1 MKCCGNCDYGV
12 PIDGDPD
19 GTLECRRISET
30 QLADN
35 LFWALWYNGLD
46 YEVEYLAGL
55 LEDAQGWLDRNDPR
69 MRDAGEEMKLLWMIL
84 VQCFGDY
91 GTSPRSGWVE
101 DTRGA
106 AEFLRSCIKRTWGE
120 ADG

>member
-1 MKCCGNCDYGV
+1 MIEK
-12 PIDGDPD
+12 P
-19 GTLECRRISET
+19 EISKT
-30 QLADN
+30 QLVDN

-55 LEDAQGWLDRNDPR
+55 LEDAQGWLERSDPR
-69 MRDAGEEMKLLWMIL
+69 MRDAGESMVLLWMIL
-84 VQCFGDY
+84 VQSFGDY
-91 GTSPRSGWVE
+91 RTSPRSGWVE

-106 AEFLRSCIKRTWGE
+106 AEFLRSRIKRTWGE